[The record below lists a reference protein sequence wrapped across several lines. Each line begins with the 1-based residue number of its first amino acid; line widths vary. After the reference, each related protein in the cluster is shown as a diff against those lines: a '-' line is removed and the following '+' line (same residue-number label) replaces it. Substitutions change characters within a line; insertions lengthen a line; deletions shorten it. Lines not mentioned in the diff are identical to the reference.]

1 MADKTKQIKEQIK
14 FCKELM
20 LRLDNAVAE
29 NIDAESLGWGG
40 IRNHTQ
46 IINDSI
52 RLRRELNALNKL
64 LNPWGDK

>member
-29 NIDAESLGWGG
+29 NIDAESSWWSG

-52 RLRRELNALNKL
+52 RLRRELNVLNKL

>member
-1 MADKTKQIKEQIK
+1 MADKVKQIKEQIK

-20 LRLDNAVAE
+20 LRLDKAVAE

-46 IINDSI
+46 IIKDSI
-52 RLRRELNALNKL
+52 RLRRELNVLNKL

>member
-1 MADKTKQIKEQIK
+1 MADKVKQIKEQMK

-20 LRLDNAVAE
+20 LRLDKSVVE
-29 NIDAESLGWGG
+29 NVGETSSWWG

-52 RLRRELNALNKL
+52 RLRRELNVLNKL
-64 LNPWGDK
+64 LNPWGDE